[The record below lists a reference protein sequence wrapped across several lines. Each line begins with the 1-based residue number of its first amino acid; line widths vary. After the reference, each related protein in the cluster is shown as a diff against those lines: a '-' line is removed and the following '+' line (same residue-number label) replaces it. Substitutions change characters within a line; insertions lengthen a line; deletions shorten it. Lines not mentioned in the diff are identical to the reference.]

1 MNLDKKIDYSIALL
15 RKAESMALRL
25 DPENGFYL
33 AFSGGKDSQAL
44 YHIAQMAGV
53 IFKQVKRMMKEAIL
67 LTALN
72 IFWGWVWFNVGKYIG
87 RKEKK

>member
-1 MNLDKKIDYSIALL
+1 
-15 RKAESMALRL
+15 
-25 DPENGFYL
+25 
-33 AFSGGKDSQAL
+33 
-44 YHIAQMAGV
+44 
-53 IFKQVKRMMKEAIL
+53 MMKEAIL